1 MYRSAL
7 EPSPVETSG
16 TGLPMPT
23 FFGLLQDAWPTTRW
37 MWLGAASLAVVC
49 VGFAIATGMV
59 GLAFLGVLCAVVV
72 GAAAIESTFDAWLSW
87 VPDLSTVYST
97 RELTLWFG
105 AGLLGAL
112 VLAMG
117 LIVALVLALPEEIGG
132 RILMEAGPK
141 LVLLL
146 VASVLYGVR
155 TTLRWRYAARV
166 MRTRVVSDYV

>member
-7 EPSPVETSG
+7 EPTPVETSES
-16 TGLPMPT
+16 GLPMPT
-23 FFGLLQDAWPTTRW
+23 FFGLLRDAWPTTRW
-37 MWLGAASLAVVC
+37 TWLGAASLAVVC
-49 VGFAIATGMV
+49 IGFAIATGMA
-59 GLAFLGVLCAVVV
+59 GLAFVGVLSAVVV
-72 GAAAIESTFDAWLSW
+72 GAAAIESSFDAWLSW
-87 VPDLSTVYST
+87 VPDLSAVYST

-166 MRTRVVSDYV
+166 MRTRVVTDYV